1 MKLVWVLVRTKLHQ
15 EEAVLGRVQA
25 LAGVRAVLPRV
36 GGGLGG
42 GDCFGPA
49 DLAMTGNAADLA
61 MTETAVDLG
70 MTRAIEADAP
80 MTGQRPKP
88 NDLLFPGYAF
98 IGLQVQDDDIH
109 TALTAV
115 KQVAGITRV
124 VVQGKTPV
132 TIPNTWLET
141 WNSGLP
147 SPGAVPSELA
157 QLANIPSSTKRTMA
171 LMTLLGRRAVEQG
184 QTTTQTI
191 RPSAKPGNDRQGNGD
206 NSRRSA

>member
-49 DLAMTGNAADLA
+49 DLAMTGNSSDLVMAA
-61 MTETAVDLG
+61 EK
-70 MTRAIEADAP
+70 
-80 MTGQRPKP
+80 PKP

-98 IGLQVQDDDIH
+98 IGLQVQVDDIH

-115 KQVAGITRV
+115 KRVTGITRV
-124 VVQGKTPV
+124 VVQGKAPV
-132 TIPNTWLET
+132 TIPNSWIET
-141 WNSGLP
+141 LTSGLP

-157 QLANIPSSTKRTMA
+157 QLANIPSSTQRTMA

-191 RPSAKPGNDRQGNGD
+191 RPSAKPSNDRQGNGD
-206 NSRRSA
+206 DSRRSA

>member
-36 GGGLGG
+36 VGGLGG

-49 DLAMTGNAADLA
+49 DLAMTGSSSDLVMAA
-61 MTETAVDLG
+61 EK
-70 MTRAIEADAP
+70 
-80 MTGQRPKP
+80 PKH

-98 IGLQVQDDDIH
+98 IGLQVQGDDLH

-157 QLANIPSSTKRTMA
+157 QLANLTSSTQRTMA
-171 LMTLLGRRAVEQG
+171 LMALLGRRAVEQG
-184 QTTTQTI
+184 QTTTRTI
-191 RPSAKPGNDRQGNGD
+191 RPSANPSNDRQGNGD
-206 NSRRSA
+206 NGRRSA